1 MKLAFDI
8 QDDYDNHFSVV
19 ANVAFDTAYKR
30 YEVDYTNAWR
40 NGVPCDTS
48 IIDDLDRAFF
58 NRAFE
63 RAIDTFNC
71 DGPSEVW
78 IPVTDPTA
86 AQFVADCE
94 NADRIKFK
102 DLRTI
107 AEESICKT
115 SNTEQ

>member
-8 QDDYDNHFSVV
+8 QDDYSNHFSVV
-19 ANVAFDTAYKR
+19 ARVAWDKSYER
-30 YEVDYTNAWR
+30 YEVDYIAAWR
-40 NGVPCDTS
+40 NGIVCDTS

-58 NRAFE
+58 NRAYE
-63 RAIDTFNC
+63 RALDTFNG

-78 IPVTDPTA
+78 FPVTDPTA

-94 NADRIKFK
+94 NFDRIKFK

-107 AEESICKT
+107 AEESICST
-115 SNTEQ
+115 SNNE